1 MLIKQLKINGLRNLG
16 AVAVEPS
23 PGVNLIVGAN
33 GSGKTSLL
41 EAIHLLGMGRSF
53 RTRQLKH
60 AIAHHAS
67 YLTLFARLGVDPPAT
82 IGLRRTRD
90 AAELEIRMNGE
101 RIDRLARLIE
111 ALPLQVVNPD
121 AFRLLEGPPAG
132 RREFLDWGV
141 FHVKHDFYEA
151 WRRTR
156 LALKH
161 RNALLRHDRMDAKS
175 LAAWE
180 RELAH
185 WGEVVDR
192 MRQAWVADF
201 APVFEETLNQLVVLP
216 SLSLRYSR
224 GWDSRRTLGEVLEQ
238 SRLTDKQ
245 MGFTQVG
252 PQRCDLRLRVGGV
265 PAVEVLSRGQQK
277 LVVSALKLAQGKL
290 LEQKTGRSCLY
301 LVDDLPA
308 ELDPAHRL
316 AFCRLLEAMQCQA
329 FITSVEHEA
338 LSGAWLPSTSV
349 AMFHVKQDSQG
360 LGQLVP
366 QAPLDFIT
374 E

>member
-1 MLIKQLKINGLRNLG
+1 
-16 AVAVEPS
+16 
-23 PGVNLIVGAN
+23 
-33 GSGKTSLL
+33 
-41 EAIHLLGMGRSF
+41 
-53 RTRQLKH
+53 
-60 AIAHHAS
+60 
-67 YLTLFARLGVDPPAT
+67 
-82 IGLRRTRD
+82 
-90 AAELEIRMNGE
+90 
-101 RIDRLARLIE
+101 
-111 ALPLQVVNPD
+111 
-121 AFRLLEGPPAG
+121 
-132 RREFLDWGV
+132 
-141 FHVKHDFYEA
+141 
-151 WRRTR
+151 
-156 LALKH
+156 
-161 RNALLRHDRMDAKS
+161 MDAKS